1 MNPRDVISLLQ
12 TLTKD
17 LSPYVPPCDNGPL
30 LISKDDTKIPRER
43 LETIA
48 KQWMELEREGYDAI
62 PQEAQDARESIG
74 IYGKHRSYR
83 TSVGISVSDICVEIE
98 DRASDTKRNPEV
110 REILNSLIAEQKLPF
125 KIFNRAFS
133 VIIIPENPVQYR
145 NTEMIVLDTLLENE
159 NLDVQVRHSGF
170 GLHRF
175 DDKEYDNPDL
185 SFLQIQ
191 EMAKSLQAE
200 LKKHNLKVCLL
211 HDGFVLEKKREI
223 EIDVMETKELA
234 LRLSVMTGIN
244 FRGGSGYGTMLSVD
258 EVPPGWTNEINW
270 KTVRISTSSPYY

>member
-1 MNPRDVISLLQ
+1 MMSLLQ
-12 TLTKD
+12 TLAKS

-30 LISKDDTKIPRER
+30 LISEEDTKVPRER
-43 LETIA
+43 LKTIA
-48 KQWMELEREGYDAI
+48 KQWIELEREGYDAI
-62 PQEAQDARESIG
+62 PQAAQDARESIG

-98 DRASDTKRNPEV
+98 NRASDTKRNPEV
-110 REILNSLIAEQKLPF
+110 REILKSLIAEQKLPF
-125 KIFNRAFS
+125 KIFNRGFS
-133 VIIIPENPVQYR
+133 VIIIPEDPVQYR
-145 NTEMIVLDTLLENE
+145 DKEMIELETLIENE
-159 NLDVQVRHSGF
+159 NLDVHVRHCGF
-170 GLHRF
+170 SLGRM
-175 DDKEYDNPDL
+175 DDREYDNPDI

-200 LKKHNLKVCLL
+200 LEKHNLKVCLL

-223 EIDVMETKELA
+223 EIDVIETKELA

-244 FRGGSGYGTMLSVD
+244 FHGGSGYGTKLSVD